1 MIKDN
6 RRQHLISVVAMA
18 MAVMLIGAI
27 LGYPLIALLL
37 YLIGYVG
44 WSMWQQNK
52 LIEWLKQKDITAESL
67 PDTDGPMGMVFD
79 YLYGLLRRHRREV
92 HRLNAVINRF
102 QTSTAALEDGI
113 VIVNEDGTLEWW
125 NDAAGDLL
133 NFQPLD
139 RGQLITNL
147 VRSPKFQKFFRN
159 AIPRSKVNIPA
170 PRREHMTL
178 QFAITIYGENE
189 RLLWIRDVSRL
200 RQLEQMRKDFVSN
213 ASHELRT
220 PLTVLQGY
228 LETFIDMGDL
238 LPDRLHRPLQQMQA
252 QTRRMTNLVNDL
264 MLLTR
269 LDGDDDRRG
278 DIQVFVVPLLESI
291 VEDAQA
297 LSGDKQHHI
306 ELRIETDTDLMGD
319 PNSLRSAF
327 SNLIFNAVHYTPAQ
341 GHIVVTWRQDDRFAY
356 MSVEDSGI
364 GIEARHIPR
373 LTERFYRVNVSR
385 STATGGTGLGLAI
398 VKHALQLHEATLDIS
413 SEIGKGSTF
422 TCRFPTK
429 TLYQQ
434 HEEQLAEE

>member
-1 MIKDN
+1 MIKDY
-6 RRQHLISVVAMA
+6 RRQHLTSVVAMA
-18 MAVMLIGAI
+18 LAMMLIGAI

-37 YLIGYVG
+37 YLIGYVA

-52 LIEWLKQKDITAESL
+52 LIEWLKRKDTTAESL

-79 YLYGLLRRHRREV
+79 YLYGLLRRHRLEV

-102 QTSTAALEDGI
+102 QTSTSALEDGI
-113 VIVNEDGTLEWW
+113 VIVNQDGTLEWW
-125 NDAAGDLL
+125 NEAAGDLL
-133 NFQPLD
+133 SFQPQD
-139 RGQLITNL
+139 RGQLINNL
-147 VRSPKFQKFFRN
+147 IRSPKFQKFFRN
-159 AIPRSKVNIPA
+159 AVPRTKVNIPA
-170 PRREHMTL
+170 PRREHLTL
-178 QFAITIYGENE
+178 QIAITIYGENE
-189 RLLWIRDVSRL
+189 RLLWVRDISRL

-228 LETFIDMGDL
+228 LETFIDMGDV
-238 LPDRLHRPLQQMQA
+238 LPERMHRPLQQMQA

-278 DIQVFVVPLLESI
+278 DMQVYVRQLLESI

-297 LSGDKQHHI
+297 LSGDKHHQI
-306 ELRIETDTDLMGD
+306 ELNIETEADLMGD

-327 SNLIFNAVHYTPAQ
+327 SNLVFNAVHYTPENGQ
-341 GHIVVTWRQDDRFAY
+341 IIVSWRQDERFAY

-373 LTERFYRVNVSR
+373 LTERFYRVNVSH

-398 VKHALQLHEATLDIS
+398 VKHALQIHDGTLDIS
-413 SEIGKGSTF
+413 SEVGKGSTF
-422 TCRFPTK
+422 TCRFPVK
-429 TLYQQ
+429 NLYQQ
-434 HEEQLAEE
+434 QEEQLAEE